1 MKNLNTNPQYC
12 YEKRIVDW
20 HNGEYELV
28 NAMKGVETMFCILID
43 NEEEDLRYLDRRGST
58 NISEFND
65 LVTRHRSYIWPQI
78 QRRILVDQ
86 NSKQRKKTKLMPEKG
101 RLA

>member
-28 NAMKGVETMFCILID
+28 NAMKGEETMFCILID
-43 NEEEDLRYLDRRGST
+43 NEEEDLRYLDRKGSIFKE
-58 NISEFND
+58 NRVSS
-65 LVTRHRSYIWPQI
+65 LS
-78 QRRILVDQ
+78 
-86 NSKQRKKTKLMPEKG
+86 
-101 RLA
+101 